1 MGRYFGD
8 LLPFPKADGLRRTL
22 TIMSQHA
29 PQRRK
34 TAPDIAAMKGGPPIA
49 SLTAYTAP
57 IARIV
62 DRHCD
67 FILVGDSLGMAVYG
81 MASTVGVT
89 LEMMIAHGRAV
100 VANSS
105 AALVVVD
112 LPFGSYEASPEQAFG
127 AASRVMA
134 ETGCGAVKLEGGA
147 HMAETVAFL
156 TARGI
161 PALGHVGLTPQ
172 AVNALGGYK
181 VQGRGGEAA
190 DRLLADARA
199 LSDAGAFGV
208 VIEKSTESIARKTT
222 EAIRA
227 VTIGIGASPACDGQ
241 ILVVDDILGLFP
253 DFRPKFAKVY
263 AELAEAADQA
273 IAAYAADVRA
283 RSFPEARHT
292 FKD

>member
-1 MGRYFGD
+1 
-8 LLPFPKADGLRRTL
+8 
-22 TIMSQHA
+22 MSQHT

-34 TAPDIAAMKGGPPIA
+34 TAPDIAAMKGGTPIA

-81 MASTVGVT
+81 MPSTVGVT

-100 VANSS
+100 VANSQ

-112 LPFGSYEASPEQAFG
+112 LPFASYEASPAQAFE
-127 AASRVMA
+127 AAARVMA
-134 ETGCGAVKLEGGA
+134 ETGCGAIKLEGGD

-156 TARGI
+156 TARGV
-161 PALGHVGLTPQ
+161 PVLGHVGLTPQ
-172 AVNALGGYK
+172 SVNALGGYK
-181 VQGRGGEAA
+181 VQGRGDARA
-190 DRLLADARA
+190 RLLADAQA

-208 VIEKSTESIARKTT
+208 VIEKSTESVARAVT
-222 EAIRA
+222 EAISA

-241 ILVVDDILGLFP
+241 ILVVDDMLGLFP

-263 AELAEAADQA
+263 AELAEAADA
-273 IAAYAADVRA
+273 AVAAYAADVRSRA
-283 RSFPEARHT
+283 FPEARHT